1 MGTAAPAMPGR
12 VFPEMKLLRRPPF
25 EAGQVTGARRRRA
38 ARSRARDRRVT
49 AVLAGAAAV
58 TALMAGCSSPSKPK
72 PPPPPTGLLRLGY
85 TTTLADAPVLAG
97 LRLGYYATELGGVT
111 LQAKPFPDTA
121 AEARALQRGQLDAA
135 YLDPM
140 AAVAVW
146 QSGRGGIKII
156 AGVASGGAELVVRH
170 GITSPRQLAGAVV
183 AAPAASAQEVAL
195 DWWLRQHGVTRRGPG
210 NVTMAGAYLAAALKS
225 GRVAGA
231 WEPAPAD
238 AQLTAA
244 GGHVLVDEA
253 SLWPGGR
260 FSTAVLVATTGFLA
274 RHAAAVQLLLRG
286 HIQAEQLA
294 VTNRTAAQAAAGH
307 QLATAGSKVATPV
320 LARGFAQ
327 LQFGADPLAASILAE
342 AQHAVAAGL
351 LDPVQS
357 LATIYD
363 LGPLNT
369 LLKASGLRQ
378 VSV

>member
-1 MGTAAPAMPGR
+1 
-12 VFPEMKLLRRPPF
+12 MKLLRRPPF
-25 EAGQVTGARRRRA
+25 EAGQVTGARRRPA

-49 AVLAGAAAV
+49 AVLAGAAAATV
-58 TALMAGCSSPSKPK
+58 LVAGCSSPSRPK

-111 LQAKPFPDTA
+111 LQAEPFPDTA

-156 AGVASGGAELVVRH
+156 AGVASGGAELVVRR
-170 GITSPRQLAGAVV
+170 GITSPKQLAGTVV
-183 AAPAASAQEVAL
+183 VAPAASAQEVAL
-195 DWWLRQHGVTRRGPG
+195 DWWLRQHNVAKRGAG
-210 NVTMAGAYLAAALKS
+210 NVTMNGTSLTSALKA

-231 WEPAPAD
+231 WEPAPLD
-238 AQLTAA
+238 AQMTAA

-294 VTNRTAAQAAAGH
+294 VTNRTAAQAAAGR
-307 QLATAGSKVATPV
+307 QLATAGAKVPGPV

-327 LQFGADPLAASILAE
+327 MQFGADPLAASILAE

-357 LATIYD
+357 LAAMYD
-363 LGPLNT
+363 LGPLNI